1 MGSLLIPICVM
12 ALFAALS
19 AFWAAAETSLFS
31 LSYADRARLKRLS
44 PHLASQVSFLLGR
57 PRELLV
63 TLLLGSATVSTAYYV
78 VGSLIATDLPGI
90 AGFAVTI
97 LSLLLL
103 VVAGEILPKTL
114 AALHPGPF
122 ARVLITPLALWFR
135 VVSPL
140 RAALDIVVVTPL
152 TRLLLPGVRGEKISV
167 DDLAELL
174 EAGARSGTLRA
185 DEERLL
191 ADVLELGTMRARDV
205 MTPRVEMAWVDEK
218 ATGAIVADRVLK
230 TGVER
235 FAVMRGGMDGTLVG
249 LLDARRYIAARAMHS
264 GRGDLAIAT
273 HMAPP
278 TFVPEAARLDQVL
291 DLFRATGSHLAFCVD
306 EFGALTGRIEVN
318 DIVSQ
323 LLASHTQV
331 AEEAPA
337 AQQIDRSR
345 WMVSGRLGVRDWQ
358 QFFGAEM
365 RDASRVAT
373 INGLITARLG
383 RLPRVGDQVRVGGI
397 TLRVESLRGRV
408 ADQIE
413 VSLEEQTA

>member
-1 MGSLLIPICVM
+1 MGSLLVPIGVM
-12 ALFAALS
+12 ALFAVLS

-31 LSYADRARLKRLS
+31 LSHADRSRLKRQS

-63 TLLLGSATVSTAYYV
+63 TLLLGSATISTAYYV
-78 VGSLIATDLPGI
+78 VGSLIAADLPGI

-97 LSLLLL
+97 VSLLLL

-122 ARVLITPLALWFR
+122 ARILITPLALWFR
-135 VVSPL
+135 VITPV
-140 RAALDIVVVTPL
+140 RAAVDTIFVTPL
-152 TRLLLPGVRGEKISV
+152 TRLLRPKARLEEISV
-167 DDLAELL
+167 EDLAELL

-205 MTPRVEMAWVDEK
+205 MTPRVEMPWVDEK
-218 ATGAIVADRVLK
+218 ATGALIAERVLK

-235 FAVMRGGMDGTLVG
+235 FAVMRGGMDGTLLG
-249 LLDARRYIAARAMHS
+249 LLDARRYIAARAVHS
-264 GRGDLAIAT
+264 GRSDLPLAP
-273 HMAPP
+273 HMDLP

-306 EFGALTGRIEVN
+306 EFGALTGRVEVN
-318 DIVSQ
+318 DIVKQ
-323 LLASHTQV
+323 LLASHSQE
-331 AEEAPA
+331 AEEPPGAVR
-337 AQQIDRSR
+337 IDSSR
-345 WMVSGRLGVRDWQ
+345 WMVSGRLSVRDWQ

-383 RLPRVGDQVRVGGI
+383 RLPRVGDHVRVGGI
-397 TLRVESLRGRV
+397 DLRVDSLRGRV

-413 VSLEEQTA
+413 VSLKGPVA